1 MNNKDL
7 RELGYIAMED
17 GPKIHKNIFGSNSF
31 KNLLLI

>member
-7 RELGYIAMED
+7 RELGYIYIAMED

-31 KNLLLI
+31 